1 MQNWGRLQE
10 ESPAVGDSATEDTFI
25 SGVAFWLF
33 ALPVNSFKE
42 KETTEGK
49 KKKKKVGFVISC
61 VLSHKTK
68 TKNQGSLGEAENPL
82 LIVHQKLFGEKIE
95 M

>member
-10 ESPAVGDSATEDTFI
+10 ESPAVGDSATEDTFL

-49 KKKKKVGFVISC
+49 KNP
-61 VLSHKTK
+61 
-68 TKNQGSLGEAENPL
+68 KNQGSLGEAENPL
-82 LIVHQKLFGEKIE
+82 LIVHQKLFGEKVE